1 MDIYINSIYCV
12 LKEARLMKQINL
24 PMLALAM
31 LVIFMF
37 VAVGIAISLQNIW
50 LISIFSLAGFAIM
63 GFGLSLKRRN
73 NS

>member
-1 MDIYINSIYCV
+1 
-12 LKEARLMKQINL
+12 MKQINL

-50 LISIFSLAGFAIM
+50 LIAIFSLAGFAIM
-63 GFGLSLKRRN
+63 GFGLSLKRKN
-73 NS
+73 HS